1 MQGGT
6 YMTELTY
13 IKHGDY
19 YYPHLTVGD
28 QPTTP
33 LGKYGRMRR
42 TYLMEHRQLLLN
54 QLVLSGKLFWHLTE
68 IDQAAQHRL
77 DTMMPQLMK
86 QRGITE
92 ELKSRDPM
100 RWVAEMNAGKAQ
112 VEEIIFTEL
121 VYA

>member
-1 MQGGT
+1 
-6 YMTELTY
+6 MTELTY

-19 YYPHLTVGD
+19 YYPNLTVGE
-28 QPTTP
+28 QPTAP

-77 DTMMPQLMK
+77 DTMMPPADEAA
-86 QRGITE
+86 RHHGGAE
-92 ELKSRDPM
+92 EPRPHALGS
-100 RWVAEMNAGKAQ
+100 
-112 VEEIIFTEL
+112 
-121 VYA
+121 

>member
-1 MQGGT
+1 MKGGT

-19 YYPHLTVGD
+19 YYPNLTVGD

-77 DTMMPQLMK
+77 DTIMPQLMK

-100 RWVAEMNAGKAQ
+100 RWVAEMNAAKAE
-112 VEEIIFTEL
+112 VEEVILTEL

>member
-1 MQGGT
+1 
-6 YMTELTY
+6 MTELTY

-19 YYPHLTVGD
+19 YYPNLTVGD

-77 DTMMPQLMK
+77 DTIMPQLMK

-92 ELKSRDPM
+92 ALKSRDPM
-100 RWVAEMNAGKAQ
+100 RWVAEMNAAKAR
-112 VEEIIFTEL
+112 VEEVIFTEL

>member
-1 MQGGT
+1 MPQNWLPGDIRDRIRDLCRVKNLKQS
-6 YMTELTY
+6 ELAHAIGIDKSTFS
-13 IKHGDY
+13 
-19 YYPHLTVGD
+19 
-28 QPTTP
+28 
-33 LGKYGRMRR
+33 RFM
-42 TYLMEHRQLLLN
+42 
-54 QLVLSGKLFWHLTE
+54 SGKLFWHLTE

-77 DTMMPQLMK
+77 DIMMPQLMK

-100 RWVAEMNAGKAQ
+100 RWVAEMNAAKAQ

>member
-1 MQGGT
+1 MQVGT

-19 YYPHLTVGD
+19 YYPNLTVGD

-42 TYLMEHRQLLLN
+42 TYLMEHRQLFLN

-100 RWVAEMNAGKAQ
+100 RWVAEMNAAKAQ
-112 VEEIIFTEL
+112 VKEVIFTEL

>member
-1 MQGGT
+1 
-6 YMTELTY
+6 MTELTY

-19 YYPHLTVGD
+19 YCPNLTVGD

-77 DTMMPQLMK
+77 DTLMPQLMK

-100 RWVAEMNAGKAQ
+100 RWVAEMNAAKAQ
-112 VEEIIFTEL
+112 VEETIFTEL

>member
-19 YYPHLTVGD
+19 YYPNLTVGD

-100 RWVAEMNAGKAQ
+100 RWVAEMNAAKAQ

>member
-1 MQGGT
+1 
-6 YMTELTY
+6 MTELTY

-19 YYPHLTVGD
+19 YYPNLTVGD

-42 TYLMEHRQLLLN
+42 TYLMEHEQLLLN

-68 IDQAAQHRL
+68 
-77 DTMMPQLMK
+77 MPQLMK

-100 RWVAEMNAGKAQ
+100 RWVAEMNAAKAQ

>member
-1 MQGGT
+1 
-6 YMTELTY
+6 MTELTY

-19 YYPHLTVGD
+19 YYPNLTVGD

-33 LGKYGRMRR
+33 LGEYGRMRR

-54 QLVLSGKLFWHLTE
+54 QLVLNGKLFWHLTE

-100 RWVAEMNAGKAQ
+100 RWVAEMNAAKSQ
-112 VEEIIFTEL
+112 VEEVIFTEL

>member
-1 MQGGT
+1 
-6 YMTELTY
+6 MTELTY

-19 YYPHLTVGD
+19 YYPNLTVGD

-42 TYLMEHRQLLLN
+42 TYLMEHKQLLLT

-100 RWVAEMNAGKAQ
+100 RWVAEINAAKARSRRSFSRSWCTH
-112 VEEIIFTEL
+112 EYE
-121 VYA
+121 

>member
-1 MQGGT
+1 
-6 YMTELTY
+6 MTELTY

-19 YYPHLTVGD
+19 YYPNLTVGD

-54 QLVLSGKLFWHLTE
+54 QLVLNGKLFWHLTE

-77 DTMMPQLMK
+77 DEAA
-86 QRGITE
+86 RHHGGAE
-92 ELKSRDPM
+92 EPRSHALGS
-100 RWVAEMNAGKAQ
+100 
-112 VEEIIFTEL
+112 
-121 VYA
+121 

>member
-1 MQGGT
+1 
-6 YMTELTY
+6 MTELTY
-13 IKHGDY
+13 IKHGEY
-19 YYPHLTVGD
+19 YYPNLTVGD

-68 IDQAAQHRL
+68 VDQAAQHRL

-100 RWVAEMNAGKAQ
+100 RWVAEMNAAKAQ
-112 VEEIIFTEL
+112 VKEVIFTEL

>member
-1 MQGGT
+1 
-6 YMTELTY
+6 MTELTY

-19 YYPHLTVGD
+19 YYPNLTVGN

-42 TYLMEHRQLLLN
+42 TYLMEHRQLILN

-68 IDQAAQHRL
+68 IDRAAQERL

-100 RWVAEMNAGKAQ
+100 RWVAEMNAAKAQ
-112 VEEIIFTEL
+112 VEEVIFTEL